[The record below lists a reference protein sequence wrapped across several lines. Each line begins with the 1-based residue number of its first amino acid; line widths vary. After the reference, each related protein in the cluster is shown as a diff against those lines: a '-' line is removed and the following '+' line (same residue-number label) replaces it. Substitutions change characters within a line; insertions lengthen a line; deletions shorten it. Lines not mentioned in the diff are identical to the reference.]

1 VVERMAQRLAARR
14 RQEFVGREPELA
26 LLDTLL
32 RGGDGGVLFISG
44 PGGVGKTTLLDRFAM
59 VGAEAGRRVVRV
71 DARDVAPV
79 AAA

>member
-32 RGGDGGVLFISG
+32 RGGDGGVQSACKRSLFAACSCHRAG
-44 PGGVGKTTLLDRFAM
+44 PLELIHLLGLAWL
-59 VGAEAGRRVVRV
+59 
-71 DARDVAPV
+71 P
-79 AAA
+79 